1 MFLVEKFPRIGNR
14 GARAQTGGGAAE
26 NQAATIFSF
35 SDFKGLI
42 LGYK

>member
-1 MFLVEKFPRIGNR
+1 MFLVEKFPRIGNLA
-14 GARAQTGGGAAE
+14 ARARTMGGAVE
-26 NQAATIFSF
+26 NRPATIFSF